1 MYILIIILITALLI
15 WIIYIYNRLIRN
27 RNRMQEAWS
36 IIDVFLKKR
45 YELVPLL
52 VNTAKGYVAYEQT
65 LLENVTRLRTEA
77 MTASDTKEKV
87 LSENRFGQTADSLFL
102 NIEKYPQLK
111 ADNHFLKL
119 QHELSELENDLE
131 KARRYYNGIVRENN
145 IYQESFPSNL
155 IASSLGFSKGVFFT
169 TNTNEKEMTN

>member
-1 MYILIIILITALLI
+1 
-15 WIIYIYNRLIRN
+15 
-27 RNRMQEAWS
+27 MQEAWS

-45 YELVPLL
+45 YELVPML
-52 VNTAKGYVAYEQT
+52 VNTVKGYAVYEQK
-65 LLENVTRLRTEA
+65 LLENIVGLRTEA
-77 MTASDTKEKV
+77 MLASDTKEKV
-87 LSENRFGQTADSLFL
+87 MSENRFGQTADHLFL

-131 KARRYYNGIVRENN
+131 KARRYYNGTVRENN
-145 IYQESFPSNL
+145 IYQESFPPNL

-169 TNTNEKEMTN
+169 TNGEKLAING